1 MHHIDFNHEFSF
13 QSKQCQKSQWIENWT
28 DCVEYSSF
36 CHSILFDAL
45 CECETVIKCPPANSH
60 CSLNSFFINF
70 QVICWSL
77 KLIVRQWT
85 KYIWWITLKFG
96 QVETTWSLTSI
107 ISWHNC
113 LACSFYR
120 TGFKKSFIWNSVH
133 WVSTP
138 HSTPLFLA
146 KPPPLNLQTVQ
157 VLPPLFRQSPP
168 PIYCF
173 FMTPPPLS
181 KTRIFPWT
189 SKILEFFILHPILS
203 FKSN

>member
-146 KPPPLNLQTVQ
+146 KPPPLKSANCPSPP
-157 VLPPLFRQSPP
+157 PPLFIVFSWLL
-168 PIYCF
+168 
-173 FMTPPPLS
+173 PLS
-181 KTRIFPWT
+181 LK
-189 SKILEFFILHPILS
+189 LGFFHEPQ
-203 FKSN
+203 KY